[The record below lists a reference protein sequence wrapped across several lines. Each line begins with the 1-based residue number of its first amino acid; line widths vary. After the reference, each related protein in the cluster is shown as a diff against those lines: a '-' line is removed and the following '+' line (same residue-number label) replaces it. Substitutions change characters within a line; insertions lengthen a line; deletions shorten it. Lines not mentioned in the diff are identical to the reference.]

1 MPIWVKGIGVLMLLL
16 AVFSVKSD
24 YSTRVMVF
32 MVVAAGLLY
41 FGLRKK
47 R

>member
-1 MPIWVKGIGVLMLLL
+1 MPILVKGIGVLVLLL

-32 MVVAAGLLY
+32 VAVAAGLLY
-41 FGLRKK
+41 LGLRKK